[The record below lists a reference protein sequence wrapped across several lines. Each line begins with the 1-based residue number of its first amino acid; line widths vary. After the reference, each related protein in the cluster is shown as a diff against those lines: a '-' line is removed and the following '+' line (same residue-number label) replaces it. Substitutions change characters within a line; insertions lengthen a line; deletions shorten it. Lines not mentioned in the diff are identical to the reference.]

1 MVVVW
6 HTLQNAVSQGIA
18 WQTLAMVAV
27 TLGVKFGYPHLA
39 QRLKLWLHV
48 APSFVAILVALLVAQ
63 TGLLQTHSIGNI
75 PREIGQWRGEDL
87 GLADISHLLW
97 PAFLIALLCAIE
109 SLLAARVADSMVGAP
124 EGARYEPNRE
134 LFGQGLATALASMFG
149 GMPATGAIA
158 RTRVNVRAQA
168 QTRLSAM
175 LHAVVLVAIALLA
188 GQWVAEIPGAA
199 IAGVLLGTSYRILN
213 PQALARALRTTKSQA
228 AVLLLTALA
237 TLAIDL
243 IWGIAIGITL
253 YAAFAWQQ
261 AAPPSADPP
270 PH

>member
-1 MVVVW
+1 M
-6 HTLQNAVSQGIA
+6 
-18 WQTLAMVAV
+18 
-27 TLGVKFGYPHLA
+27 
-39 QRLKLWLHV
+39 
-48 APSFVAILVALLVAQ
+48 
-63 TGLLQTHSIGNI
+63 
-75 PREIGQWRGEDL
+75 
-87 GLADISHLLW
+87 
-97 PAFLIALLCAIE
+97 
-109 SLLAARVADSMVGAP
+109 
-124 EGARYEPNRE
+124 
-134 LFGQGLATALASMFG
+134 FGQGLATALASMFG

-158 RTRVNVRAQA
+158 RTRVNARAQA

-175 LHAVVLVAIALLA
+175 LHAVVLVAITLLA
-188 GQWVAEIPGAA
+188 GPWVAEIPAAA
-199 IAGVLLGTSYRILN
+199 IAGVLFGTSYRILN